1 VKSQCLP
8 FSQIPHT
15 TRLFTDFL
23 SYSPNIQPFYPH
35 SPHFTDWLKSEATGV
50 RYDKARR
57 GRVAAIL
64 ERQNQAWGASPKT
77 LENIGRLRDGA
88 LAVVTGQQV
97 GLFGGPLF
105 ALFKALTAVRL
116 ASEATAAGVGC
127 VPVFWLATG
136 DHDLAEVN
144 HVSIPGPDGILQ
156 TLTTPTHG
164 VPDAPVSAVTFGP
177 EIESV
182 VGTAAEWL
190 GDSDASR
197 ILRECYRPGET
208 LGSAFAWLF
217 TRLFADWGVILL
229 EASDP
234 ELHQIAEPIY
244 RAAIERAGELEE
256 SLLSRGKALEA
267 AGYHQQVKVTSS
279 STLLF
284 ALQNGARVPVQRPPN
299 PTGPAEFTL
308 GEKVISQQELLRRLA
323 SEPHH
328 FSPNV
333 LLRPVVQD
341 YLLPTLAYTG
351 GAAETA
357 YFAQA
362 GVVYESLAGRI
373 TPIVP
378 RFSATIVEAKPE
390 ALLERHGLAFDDLLQ
405 GPERLRETLAAR
417 SLPQELRRAFDE
429 AEKAVEK
436 SMAAISGALAGLD
449 TTLVDSATHAGEK
462 IRYQLTQLRARA
474 ARAEL
479 RQTEVWGRHADL
491 LSQALFPNKILQE
504 RGIGGIYFMARYGA
518 PLLEELYEA
527 IHPDCLDHQV
537 VFL

>member
-1 VKSQCLP
+1 MRGRSLKHDYSQRQPGDLPVKSQCLP

-23 SYSPNIQPFYPH
+23 AYSPNIQPFYPH
-35 SPHFTDWLKSEATGV
+35 SPHFTDWLKSEAAGV
-50 RYDKARR
+50 RYDQARR

-64 ERQNQAWGASPKT
+64 ERQNLAWGASPKT
-77 LENIGRLRDGA
+77 VENIGRLRDGA

-97 GLFGGPLF
+97 GLFGGPSF

-116 ASEATAAGVGC
+116 ASEATAAGVEC

-156 TLTTPTHG
+156 TLSTPTHG
-164 VPDAPVSAVTFGP
+164 VTDAPSSAVTFGP

-182 VGTAAEWL
+182 VGTAVEWL

-197 ILRECYRPGET
+197 MLRECYRPGET
-208 LGSAFAWLF
+208 LGSAFARLF

-234 ELHQIAEPIY
+234 ELHRIAEPLC
-244 RAAIERAGELEE
+244 RAASERAGELEE
-256 SLLSRGKALEA
+256 ALLSRGKALGA
-267 AGYHQQVKVTSS
+267 AGYHQQVKVTPS

-284 ALQNGARVPVQRPPN
+284 ALQNGARVPLQRRPN
-299 PTGPAEFTL
+299 ATEPAEFTL
-308 GEKVISQQELLRRLA
+308 GEEVISQQELLSRLA
-323 SEPHH
+323 SSPHH

-341 YLLPTLAYTG
+341 HLLPTLAYTG

-362 GVVYESLAGRI
+362 GVVYQALAGRI
-373 TPIVP
+373 TPVVP
-378 RFSATIVEAKPE
+378 RFSATIVEAKPK
-390 ALLERHGLAFDDLLQ
+390 ALLERHGLAFEDLLQ

-417 SLPQELRRAFDE
+417 SLPLELRRAFDE
-429 AEKAVEK
+429 ADKAVEK
-436 SMAAISGALAGLD
+436 S
-449 TTLVDSATHAGEK
+449 
-462 IRYQLTQLRARA
+462 
-474 ARAEL
+474 
-479 RQTEVWGRHADL
+479 
-491 LSQALFPNKILQE
+491 
-504 RGIGGIYFMARYGA
+504 
-518 PLLEELYEA
+518 
-527 IHPDCLDHQV
+527 
-537 VFL
+537 

>member
-23 SYSPNIQPFYPH
+23 AYSPNIQPFYPH

-77 LENIGRLRDGA
+77 VENIGRLRDGA

-116 ASEATAAGVGC
+116 ASEATAAGVEC

-144 HVSIPGPDGILQ
+144 HVSIPRPDGILQ
-156 TLTTPTHG
+156 TLSTPTHG

-177 EIESV
+177 EIDPV
-182 VGTAAEWL
+182 VGTAVEWL

-197 ILRECYRPGET
+197 MLRECYRPGET
-208 LGSAFAWLF
+208 LGSAFARLF

-244 RAAIERAGELEE
+244 RAAIERVGE
-256 SLLSRGKALEA
+256 
-267 AGYHQQVKVTSS
+267 T
-279 STLLF
+279 
-284 ALQNGARVPVQRPPN
+284 
-299 PTGPAEFTL
+299 PAT
-308 GEKVISQQELLRRLA
+308 RR
-323 SEPHH
+323 
-328 FSPNV
+328 
-333 LLRPVVQD
+333 
-341 YLLPTLAYTG
+341 
-351 GAAETA
+351 
-357 YFAQA
+357 
-362 GVVYESLAGRI
+362 
-373 TPIVP
+373 
-378 RFSATIVEAKPE
+378 
-390 ALLERHGLAFDDLLQ
+390 
-405 GPERLRETLAAR
+405 
-417 SLPQELRRAFDE
+417 
-429 AEKAVEK
+429 
-436 SMAAISGALAGLD
+436 
-449 TTLVDSATHAGEK
+449 
-462 IRYQLTQLRARA
+462 
-474 ARAEL
+474 
-479 RQTEVWGRHADL
+479 
-491 LSQALFPNKILQE
+491 
-504 RGIGGIYFMARYGA
+504 
-518 PLLEELYEA
+518 
-527 IHPDCLDHQV
+527 
-537 VFL
+537 